1 MFGQACNSYLILVR
15 VKLPDRVL
23 PLRCHSCVA
32 RIATLVCTGCC
43 AIYLAS
49 LAIWIGGIAI
59 KRAFAAIASTSIVVS
74 ALVAISASYSARFRY
89 SAIGAVSLSIYTVVM
104 GFSIAI
110 GMGNSPRVIA
120 ITFAVMSVGVGAVS
134 RSGFA
139 VGISCRCG
147 AIA

>member
-1 MFGQACNSYLILVR
+1 M
-15 VKLPDRVL
+15 
-23 PLRCHSCVA
+23 
-32 RIATLVCTGCC
+32 
-43 AIYLAS
+43 AS
-49 LAIWIGGIAI
+49 LAIGIGGIAI
-59 KRAFAAIASTSIVVS
+59 KSAFTTITSTSIVVS
-74 ALVAISASYSARFRY
+74 ALVAISASDCPRIGY
-89 SAIGAVSLSIYTVVM
+89 SAIGAGSLSIYTVVM

-120 ITFAVMSVGVGAVS
+120 ITFAVMSVGVGTVS